1 MLNTNSKRKIKLL
14 CSLVLLCSVA
24 AFSFGCGDNAA
35 VTSNGSASGTA
46 GKSTAVTSAA
56 SAESATVNNSSEA
69 SKANESASS
78 VSKKSESKADSSIT
92 ESNTAESKTAASKSK
107 DTSSAKTDSKK
118 STSSKKEKVDP
129 ADKSLLENR
138 HTPSL
143 DEEFA
148 EDKVQVLIKHKYS
161 VVNAK
166 ITLKNLNDFLKMPE
180 DGDIDRKLLTF
191 TAVEDKSLRKPEPD
205 NGMLILDTFHNS
217 LVLTLKNPG
226 KKNVLKAIKEL
237 EKCEGVIVAEP
248 KYPNTVTLLQNS

>member
-35 VTSNGSASGTA
+35 VTSNGSASATA

-56 SAESATVNNSSEA
+56 SAETATVNNSSKA
-69 SKANESASS
+69 SKANESASA

-92 ESNTAESKTAASKSK
+92 ESSTAESKTVASKAK

-118 STSSKKEKVDP
+118 STSSKKEKVDS

-148 EDKVQVLIKHKYS
+148 EDKVQVLIKHRYS

-166 ITLKNLNDFLKMPE
+166 ITLKNLNDFLRIPE
-180 DGDIDRKLLTF
+180 DGDIDRELLTF
-191 TAVEDKSLRKPEPD
+191 TAVEDKSLRKTKND
-205 NGMLILDTFHNS
+205 HGLINWDIFHNV

-226 KKNVLKAIKEL
+226 KENVLKAIKEL
-237 EKCEGVIVAEP
+237 EKCEGVIASEP
-248 KYPNTVTLLQNS
+248 DYIYEIVNQ

>member
-1 MLNTNSKRKIKLL
+1 MLYTKLKYTLKLL

-24 AFSFGCGDNAA
+24 AISFGCGDNAA
-35 VTSNGSASGTA
+35 VTSNGSTSGNA

-56 SAESATVNNSSEA
+56 SAESATVNNSSKA
-69 SKANESASS
+69 SKANEPANA

-92 ESNTAESKTAASKSK
+92 ESNTAESKTVVSKAK

-129 ADKSLLENR
+129 ADKSLLENPY
-138 HTPSL
+138 TPTL
-143 DEEFA
+143 DDVFF
-148 EDKVQVLIKHKYS
+148 EDKVRVLIKHRYS

-166 ITLKNLNDFLKMPE
+166 ITLKNLNDFLRIPE
-180 DGDIDRKLLTF
+180 DGDIDRELLTF
-191 TAVEDKSLRKPEPD
+191 TAVEDKSLRKTK
-205 NGMLILDTFHNS
+205 NSHGLIDWDTFHNS

-237 EKCEGVIVAEP
+237 EKCEGVIASEP
-248 KYPNTVTLLQNS
+248 DYIYEMVNQ

>member
-35 VTSNGSASGTA
+35 VTSNGSASATA

-56 SAESATVNNSSEA
+56 SAETATVNISSKA
-69 SKANESASS
+69 SKANESANA

-92 ESNTAESKTAASKSK
+92 ESSTAESKTVASKAK

-129 ADKSLLENR
+129 ADKSLLENPY
-138 HTPSL
+138 TPTL
-143 DEEFA
+143 DDVFS
-148 EDKVQVLIKHKYS
+148 EDKVRVLIKHRYS

-166 ITLKNLNDFLKMPE
+166 ITLKNLNDFLRIPE
-180 DGDIDRKLLTF
+180 DGDIDRELLTF
-191 TAVEDKSLRKPEPD
+191 TAVEDKSLRKSKKSH
-205 NGMLILDTFHNS
+205 GLIDWDTFHNS

-248 KYPNTVTLLQNS
+248 DYSENRVPCPV

>member
-1 MLNTNSKRKIKLL
+1 MLYTKLKYTLKLL

-24 AFSFGCGDNAA
+24 AISFGCGDNAA
-35 VTSNGSASGTA
+35 VTSNGSASATA

-56 SAESATVNNSSEA
+56 SAETATVNNSSKA

-92 ESNTAESKTAASKSK
+92 ESSTAKSKTVESKAK

-118 STSSKKEKVDP
+118 STSSKKEKVDS

-166 ITLKNLNDFLKMPE
+166 ITLKNLNDFLRIPE
-180 DGDIDRKLLTF
+180 DGDIDRDLLTF
-191 TAVEDKSLRKPEPD
+191 TAVEDKSLRKSK
-205 NGMLILDTFHNS
+205 NSHGLIDWDTFHNS

-237 EKCEGVIVAEP
+237 EKCEGVIASEP
-248 KYPNTVTLLQNS
+248 DYIYEMVNQ

>member
-24 AFSFGCGDNAA
+24 AISFGCGDNAA

-56 SAESATVNNSSEA
+56 SAVTATVNNSSKA
-69 SKANESASS
+69 SKANEPANA

-92 ESNTAESKTAASKSK
+92 ESNTAESKTIASKSK

-148 EDKVQVLIKHKYS
+148 EDKVQVLIKHRYS

-180 DGDIDRKLLTF
+180 DGDIDRELLTF
-191 TAVEDKSLRKPEPD
+191 TAVEDKSLNKTKND
-205 NGMLILDTFHNS
+205 HGLINWDIFHNV

-226 KKNVLKAIKEL
+226 KENVLKAIKEL
-237 EKCEGVIVAEP
+237 EKCEGVICF
-248 KYPNTVTLLQNS
+248 